1 MFKGLF
7 CVPLFCFGLEFVIW
21 NVNLNQTKT
30 WYYWPGEQMLWWPAQ
45 FKSISIFNQTTTT
58 TTTNLSSHITES
70 DTKKHFSN
78 IFQIIQL
85 RSQRCWFI
93 SQKIIHRT
101 GRFQYSDSALVPRY
115 TTENVKPNILLYVL
129 QFGLFHKRF
138 ATFFQFH
145 VWLRIPETT
154 QKNWPLFHT
163 AAFSTTNIYWII
175 FSISFSVRA
184 MRAFKPSLDHA

>member
-1 MFKGLF
+1 
-7 CVPLFCFGLEFVIW
+7 
-21 NVNLNQTKT
+21 
-30 WYYWPGEQMLWWPAQ
+30 MLASSVQ
-45 FKSISIFNQTTTT
+45 IYFYLQSD
-58 TTTNLSSHITES
+58 NLSSHITES

-115 TTENVKPNILLYVL
+115 TIENVKPNILLYVL

-145 VWLRIPETT
+145 V
-154 QKNWPLFHT
+154 
-163 AAFSTTNIYWII
+163 
-175 FSISFSVRA
+175 
-184 MRAFKPSLDHA
+184 

>member
-1 MFKGLF
+1 M
-7 CVPLFCFGLEFVIW
+7 
-21 NVNLNQTKT
+21 
-30 WYYWPGEQMLWWPAQ
+30 
-45 FKSISIFNQTTTT
+45 SISIKQRLDIIDPKNKCYGGQ
-58 TTTNLSSHITES
+58 LSSNLFLSSIRQSQLSHNGAQHKETLFKHIS
-70 DTKKHFSN
+70 DHSAS
-78 IFQIIQL
+78 
-85 RSQRCWFI
+85 SQRCWFI

-115 TTENVKPNILLYVL
+115 TIENVKPNILLYVL

-163 AAFSTTNIYWII
+163 AFSTTNIYWII

-184 MRAFKPSLDHA
+184 MRASKPSFDHASINQDVLVAL